1 MNENEFQTVVID
13 QTGLDIQLADLTAP
27 LDEVSGWDS
36 VYLLKLITALEQ
48 QTGRTMPISAML
60 EATSLDAIRL
70 AVPA

>member
-1 MNENEFQTVVID
+1 MNENEFHAVVID
-13 QTGLDIQLADLTAP
+13 QTGLDIQVADLSMP

-48 QTGRTMPISAML
+48 QTGRAMPISAML

>member
-1 MNENEFQTVVID
+1 MNENEFHAVVID
-13 QTGLDIQLADLTAP
+13 QTGLDIQVADLSTP

-48 QTGRTMPISAML
+48 QTGRAMPISAML

>member
-1 MNENEFQTVVID
+1 MNENEFHAVVID
-13 QTGLDIQLADLTAP
+13 QTGLDIQVADLSTP
-27 LDEVSGWDS
+27 LDEVSSWDS

-48 QTGRTMPISAML
+48 QTGRAMPISAML

>member
-1 MNENEFQTVVID
+1 MNENEFHAVVID
-13 QTGLDIQLADLTAP
+13 QTGLDIQVADLSTP

-36 VYLLKLITALEQ
+36 VYLLKLITALEL
-48 QTGRTMPISAML
+48 QTGRAMPISAML